1 MAEHRELS
9 FDTLQQAIAEV
20 ERLAGENVRTTG
32 SYSFAQIV
40 NHLATTLDVATGRK
54 ELKGIPLPMRIIA
67 TLFRPLILSR
77 PIKPGFKL
85 PKDAQSFFWSTED
98 LAVDEQVAYF
108 REAAEHFLSLE
119 SYPKHPLFGNMK
131 PAESLKLQCG
141 HCAMHLGFVHLSPES

>member
-54 ELKGIPLPMRIIA
+54 
-67 TLFRPLILSR
+67 
-77 PIKPGFKL
+77 
-85 PKDAQSFFWSTED
+85 D
-98 LAVDEQVAYF
+98 
-108 REAAEHFLSLE
+108 
-119 SYPKHPLFGNMK
+119 
-131 PAESLKLQCG
+131 
-141 HCAMHLGFVHLSPES
+141 